1 MSMKAVKVSN
11 LKYYLLMHFVVLA
24 WGFTGL
30 LGKLIHL
37 EFYRIV
43 FFRMVIAG
51 LSLLFFLWI
60 RKKRFLIKDR
70 RSLLKVIGV
79 GVIVLL
85 HWLTFYKAIQVSSVS
100 LGVLCLST
108 TALHVSWLEPL
119 IMRRKFSWMEFGLG
133 LLVIVAVMIV
143 TSNID
148 GSQMAGLFWGLLSAL
163 LSASFAVFNA
173 RLNKDGIPS
182 SSITLYEMLTGALI
196 LLVGLSLNG
205 NIDATFFQM
214 SMSDF
219 WWLVFLGI
227 ICTSLAFILMIDA
240 VAKIGAYSATLT
252 VNLEP
257 VYSIILAIIILQED
271 EMLNRQFY
279 IGVLFILL
287 VVFSNPMIK
296 SFQAKRKR
304 KLALH
309 NELR

>member
-1 MSMKAVKVSN
+1 MKAIKVSN

-24 WGFTGL
+24 WGFTGV

-43 FFRMVIAG
+43 FFRMAIAG
-51 LSLLFFLWI
+51 LTLLLFLWF

-70 RSLLKVIGV
+70 RSLLKVVGV
-79 GVIVLL
+79 GVIVVL

-119 IMRRKFSWMEFGLG
+119 VMRRKFSWMEFVLG
-133 LLVIVAVMIV
+133 LLVIGGVMVV
-143 TSNID
+143 TSSID
-148 GSQMAGLFWGLLSAL
+148 GSQLAGLAWGLLAAL
-163 LSASFAVFNA
+163 LSACFAVFNA

-182 SSITLYEMLTGALI
+182 ASITLYEMLTGAII
-196 LLVGLSLNG
+196 LFIGLSFTG
-205 NIDATFFQM
+205 SIDAEFFQM
-214 SMSDF
+214 TLSDF

-227 ICTSLAFILMIDA
+227 VCTSLAFILMID
-240 VAKIGAYSATLT
+240 VVSKIGAYSATLT

-257 VYSIILAIIILQED
+257 VYSIILAILILQED
-271 EMLNRQFY
+271 KMLNRQFY

-287 VVFSNPMIK
+287 IVFSNPMIK
-296 SFQAKRKR
+296 GLQAKRKR

-309 NELR
+309 KHLG